1 MNTRLI
7 VAVLVGTAVLTSA
20 CGSADDTPLTDAQ
33 GQWVDAFCNGV
44 LPGMEAGF
52 ELRKQD
58 AANPAAVK
66 TAYLKL
72 VTANATAF
80 GAAEKKLTE
89 LGAPEDGLKSVHE
102 RLVKFVQ
109 QSAKSYQDAQAPVE
123 KLEPNGQFWDEAE
136 KILAEKN
143 QVSSPEDLRATFQDL
158 QKRPKYADA
167 LNKSAP
173 CVEIKSKGQDLLTNQ

>member
-1 MNTRLI
+1 MRTRLLA
-7 VAVLVGTAVLTSA
+7 AVLAGSVALTA
-20 CGSADDTPLTDAQ
+20 CGSAEDTPLTDAQ

-66 TAYLKL
+66 AAYLRL

-89 LGAPEDGLKSVHE
+89 LGTPEKDLQQVHE
-102 RLVKFVQ
+102 RLLKFVQ

-123 KLEPNGQFWDEAE
+123 KLEPNAQFWDEAE

-167 LNKSAP
+167 LNKSQP
-173 CVEIKSKGQDLLTNQ
+173 CAEIKSKGQGLVTG

>member
-1 MNTRLI
+1 
-7 VAVLVGTAVLTSA
+7 
-20 CGSADDTPLTDAQ
+20 Q
-33 GQWVDAFCNGV
+33 GQWVDAFCSGV

-58 AANPAAVK
+58 AADAVAVK

-80 GAAEKKLTE
+80 GTAEKKLTE
-89 LGAPEDGLKSVHE
+89 LGSPEKDLQQVHD
-102 RLVKFVQ
+102 RLLKFVQ

-123 KLEPNGQFWDEAE
+123 KLEPNAQFWESAE

-173 CVEIKSKGQDLLTNQ
+173 CSEIKSKGQDLVR